1 MFLICLMFFPVIRSQ
16 IAKDHGRIFIA
27 AQLLLGKWVYLIV
40 IMFTFN
46 VFSNL
51 AGVGRFLMNVFQTF
65 MSLDRSFLSDPMF

>member
-40 IMFTFN
+40 IMFTLTCFPT
-46 VFSNL
+46 L
-51 AGVGRFLMNVFQTF
+51 QGLDGFL
-65 MSLDRSFLSDPMF
+65 